1 VVIHHFNRLIK
12 NKWVWG
18 VFAVAI
24 SFFFAFDFLLT
35 GDRGGDGRA
44 PAGKLGGEDV
54 KASDFDAYASDARGR
69 GRRSSDLSNVAVN
82 RMAWEGLAAAR
93 VAEQLGLVAT
103 EDDVRDAILHNNAF
117 ADKSGRFNQMAY
129 QYLLRE
135 NGMTPEMFEAA
146 EQRRI
151 TLAKLRW
158 VVSGSGD
165 FVSPAEL
172 DQAINDVTDTFTV
185 RIASFK
191 DAKSADVKLDDAG
204 LKAYYDENTN
214 SIALPDCVSVKYAAF
229 PADDPAYLKSFVI
242 AEDEMHDR
250 YDSDLARWEV
260 KKGTNGTETIAFE
273 KVKDQLERELQLIA
287 ALEAMKT
294 NLLFR
299 AYPVDAVA
307 ATNAGSR
314 LDKIAAEEKRA
325 VKTSPLFS
333 VDGGK
338 YVAGFMSRPSAF
350 LPGVD
355 GFLEAVAEIDPESED
370 LRYGVVAGTNAVYLV
385 EIAKRVP
392 AHVPSF
398 EEAKGV
404 IRGDALADAQRKAF
418 KAEVEKVRALA
429 AAALA
434 KKDAAFDA
442 KIFGDANVSTSITFS
457 VMSGRGGFDDSQYVM
472 MPAMKLAAGQISEF
486 VPTASDRRGLL
497 VYVEKREPGDA
508 AQATMV
514 RDRLRD
520 ELASLPANALGAEWS
535 KWNLARMG
543 VQATESTSMEESADD
558 GEVSED

>member
-1 VVIHHFNRLIK
+1 MVIHHFNRLIK

-18 VFAVAI
+18 VFAIAI

-35 GDRGGDGRA
+35 GDRGDDGRL

-54 KASDFDAYASDARGR
+54 AASEFEAYRSDARGR
-69 GRRSSDLSNVAVN
+69 GRRSSDLSNAAAN

-103 EDDVRDAILHNNAF
+103 DDDVRDAILNNNAF

-146 EQRRI
+146 EKRRI

-158 VVSGSGD
+158 VVSGSGS
-165 FVSPAEL
+165 FVSPSEL
-172 DQAINDVTDTFTV
+172 DQAICDVTDKFTV
-185 RIASFK
+185 RVASFK
-191 DAKSADVKLDDAG
+191 DESFKDVKLDDAG
-204 LKAYYDENTN
+204 LRKYYDENTN

-250 YDSDLARWEV
+250 YDSDLARWET
-260 KKGTNGTETIAFE
+260 KTTNGTETIAFE

-294 NLLFR
+294 NVLFR

-307 ATNAGSR
+307 STNAGSR
-314 LDKIAAEEKRA
+314 LDKIAAEEKRP
-325 VKTSPLFS
+325 VLTSPLFS
-333 VDGGK
+333 VDGSK
-338 YVAGFMSRPSAF
+338 YVRGFMSRPSQF

-370 LRYGVVAGTNAVYLV
+370 LRYGVAVGTNAVYLV

-398 EEAKGV
+398 DEAKAI

-418 KAEVEKVRALA
+418 KASVEKTRALA

-434 KKDAAFDA
+434 KKDAAFDP
-442 KIFGDANVSTSITFS
+442 KVFGDANVSTSVTFS
-457 VMSGRGGFDDSQYVM
+457 VMSGRASFADSQYVM

-486 VPTASDRRGLL
+486 VSTASDRRGLL

-508 AQATMV
+508 AQTEMV
-514 RDRLRD
+514 RSRLRD
-520 ELASLPANALGAEWS
+520 ELSSLPASALGADWA
-535 KWNLARMG
+535 KWNLARVG
-543 VQATESTSMEESADD
+543 VQATESTSMEEHADD
-558 GEVSED
+558 GEISED